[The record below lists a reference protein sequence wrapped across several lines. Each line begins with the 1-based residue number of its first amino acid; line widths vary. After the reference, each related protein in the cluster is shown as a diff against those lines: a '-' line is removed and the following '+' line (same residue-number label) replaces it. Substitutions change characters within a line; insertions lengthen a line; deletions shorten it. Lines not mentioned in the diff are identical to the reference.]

1 MAEAGNISVSV
12 ITPERKVLDAVAD
25 SVVIP
30 AHDGELGILR
40 DRAALMCELGIGQ
53 LRYSKGGRTHRVYI
67 DGGFAQV
74 FENSVTVLT
83 VNAVPVEEITA
94 ELIGGAEQAVEQY
107 TGTDPDAR
115 ADRERAETR
124 LRTLRRLRPAQ

>member
-1 MAEAGNISVSV
+1 MPDTKNIHVVV
-12 ITPERKVLDAVAD
+12 ITPERQVVDQPAD

-53 LRYSKGGRTHRVYI
+53 LRYTHDHETGRMFI

-74 FENSVTVLT
+74 FENRVTVLT
-83 VNAVPVEEITA
+83 KRALPVDAITPEVIKNAEEDVAAHVGTEADTVA
-94 ELIGGAEQAVEQY
+94 E
-107 TGTDPDAR
+107 
-115 ADRERAETR
+115 RERAQ
-124 LRTLRRLRPAQ
+124 RRLSVLRSLRNTL